1 MKEVAKKYEGWP
13 SSVDN
18 ASYRGNN
25 RDEFEIYLSCADDGS
40 GIDFTT
46 GLPLKTFEEWLTS

>member
-1 MKEVAKKYEGWP
+1 MKSETWATK
-13 SSVDN
+13 
-18 ASYRGNN
+18 ARGNN